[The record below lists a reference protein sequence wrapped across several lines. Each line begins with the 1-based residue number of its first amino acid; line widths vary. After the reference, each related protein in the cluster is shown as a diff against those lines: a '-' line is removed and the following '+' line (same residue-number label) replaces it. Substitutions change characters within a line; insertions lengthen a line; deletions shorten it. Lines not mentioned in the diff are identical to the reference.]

1 MLQPF
6 TLECKDIILRE
17 FMPEDLDDFCAITA
31 ESHIREFLPDWNVD
45 RETRRWYTGEER
57 PYIPGFDSV
66 HMQRYHARTGLYGKI
81 MYQGTLAGVVL
92 VSTTGREH
100 ARIDR
105 LYLRPSCQGAGIGSL
120 VLDLIERKY
129 PQITHWSLDSIRNS
143 PRNLHF
149 YEKNGYVRSGE
160 DEAYVYYEKK
170 KAVNSES
177 LNRSDSSREA
187 LSADERKTT
196 TSDATN
202 PELIANR
209 SFTKADFR
217 ACDLTDA
224 DFMGCT
230 LYRSSYSRLHMA
242 EASFS
247 DCNLSKW
254 KITNANL
261 RGVTIGDSTLDE
273 AEICHASL
281 NGVYI
286 HDVHIDEKP
295 PLLERCELPLTKM
308 TDCNL
313 AYSALQNVRLS
324 EASLTDVSLNNAKV
338 HGGDWRGMSVNNTD
352 LSNVS
357 FTGCEYAGM
366 SIEGIPV
373 LELLALYRST
383 RHSNPKEIDI

>member
-1 MLQPF
+1 MNEHPICDPDDSSKSKELRLQQAS
-6 TLECKDIILRE
+6 LQD
-17 FMPEDLDDFCAITA
+17 A
-31 ESHIREFLPDWNVD
+31 EEIRWLMIEVEAD
-45 RETRRWYTGEER
+45 EKRRWYTGDER
-57 PYIPGFDSV
+57 PFIPGFDSV
-66 HMQRYHARTGLYGKI
+66 HMQRYHARTGRYDKI

-129 PQITHWSLDSIRNS
+129 PQVTDWSLDSIRNS

-160 DEAYVYYEKK
+160 DEAYVYYVKK
-170 KAVNSES
+170 KAVHSES
-177 LNRSDSSREA
+177 PDRFDSMREV

-196 TSDATN
+196 TSAVTN
-202 PELIANR
+202 PELVANR
-209 SFTKADFR
+209 SFAKAGFR
-217 ACDLTDA
+217 DCDLTDT
-224 DFMGCT
+224 DFMGCD
-230 LYRSSYSRLHMA
+230 LSRSSYSRLNMA
-242 EASFS
+242 ESAFS

-254 KITNANL
+254 TITNANL
-261 RGVTIGDSTLDE
+261 RGMAIGDSALDDT
-273 AEICHASL
+273 EICHASL
-281 NGVYI
+281 NGFRL
-286 HDVHIDEKP
+286 HDVRIDEKP

-313 AYSALQNVRLS
+313 AHSVLQNVRLS
-324 EASLTDVSLNNAKV
+324 EASLTAVNLKNAEV
-338 HGGDWRGMSVNNTD
+338 HGSDWRGISVNSTD
-352 LSNVS
+352 LSNAS
-357 FTGCEYAGM
+357 FTGCKYAGM

-383 RHSNPKEIDI
+383 RNANPKEIDI

>member
-1 MLQPF
+1 MNEHPICDPDDSSKSKELRLQQAS
-6 TLECKDIILRE
+6 LQD
-17 FMPEDLDDFCAITA
+17 A
-31 ESHIREFLPDWNVD
+31 EEIRWLMIEVEAD
-45 RETRRWYTGEER
+45 EKRRWYTGDER
-57 PYIPGFDSV
+57 PFIPGFDSV
-66 HMQRYHARTGLYGKI
+66 HMQRYHARTGRYDKI

-129 PQITHWSLDSIRNS
+129 PQVTDWSLDSIRNS

-160 DEAYVYYEKK
+160 DEAYVYYVKK
-170 KAVNSES
+170 RAVNSES
-177 LNRSDSSREA
+177 LDRPDSRREA
-187 LSADERKTT
+187 LTENEHKTT
-196 TSDATN
+196 ISAATN
-202 PELIANR
+202 PELVANR

-217 ACDLTDA
+217 DCDLTDT
-224 DFMGCT
+224 DFMGCN
-230 LYRSSYSRLHMA
+230 LSRSSYSRLHMA

-247 DCNLSKW
+247 DCNLSKC

-261 RGVTIGDSTLDE
+261 RGMTIGDSTLDE

-281 NGVYI
+281 NGIYI
-286 HDVHIDEKP
+286 HDVHVDETP

-313 AYSALQNVRLS
+313 SYSALQNVRLS
-324 EASLTDVSLNNAKV
+324 EASLTNVSLKNAEV
-338 HGGDWRGMSVNNTD
+338 HGSDWRGMSVHSTD
-352 LSNVS
+352 LSNAS
-357 FTGCEYAGM
+357 FAGCKYAGM

-383 RHSNPKEIDI
+383 RNANPKEIDI